1 MRKQQHEDLA
11 EEEFTTMEV
20 TRAATSETAA
30 RKRKAG
36 SADGESV
43 ELPSSYDVAQ
53 HKKRPRRPVV
63 VVSSAPK
70 IKTEAES
77 VRTSNDDVWTSD
89 HAESYCCSS
98 NGSSE
103 LEDESDQVES
113 WTYNSSRDERRK
125 MTAPTSEVG
134 AEAESTAR
142 LKEES
147 QRRSPAVVNASE
159 LEEFF
164 AAVEKESQQKFN
176 EKYNFDVSKDE
187 PLEGRYEWVRLKP

>member
-89 HAESYCCSS
+89 HAESSCCSS

-113 WTYNSSRDERRK
+113 WTYNSSRYERRK

-164 AAVEKESQQKFN
+164 AVVEKESQQKFN
-176 EKYNFDVSKDE
+176 EKYNFDVSKDK

>member
-1 MRKQQHEDLA
+1 
-11 EEEFTTMEV
+11 MEV
-20 TRAATSETAA
+20 SRAATSATAA
-30 RKRKAG
+30 KKRKAG

-53 HKKRPRRPVV
+53 HKRPRRRVV

-70 IKTEAES
+70 IKREAES
-77 VRTSNDDVWTSD
+77 VRTSNDGFWTSD
-89 HAESYCCSS
+89 HAESSCCSS

-113 WTYNSSRDERRK
+113 WTYNSSRDERRE
-125 MTAPTSEVG
+125 MTAPTSKVG

-142 LKEES
+142 LKDES
-147 QRRSPAVVNASE
+147 QRRSPTVVNASE

-164 AAVEKESQQKFN
+164 AAMEKESQQKFK
-176 EKYNFDVSKDE
+176 EMYNFDVAKDE
-187 PLEGRYEWVRLKP
+187 PHEGRYEWVRLKP